1 MHKTRNRSKLYPT
14 PVLFVLRCNLEPV
27 SNDDGDRAVCEHCL
41 HRGSSLLRAGAGRP
55 HGPRPHEP
63 TSARKHTHSSVCRAR
78 AGDTP
83 LPSDDSTIATPDS
96 GERPLAARASKSVE
110 LRPPR
115 RSRSCRGQRSA
126 SNLSLRRIAVL
137 HLCRLSRCSRALLS
151 SSGYRSGKASHRHD
165 RPVAAPCLG
174 SHRCTASACP
184 ERKRAAARR
193 DVVDVQVHE
202 VDVVG
207 EVRRQPGHSYLV
219 VPDRHVAR
227 LDPKAHSLSVGRCVF
242 TTCGVWYANRSA
254 HGSVSP

>member
-1 MHKTRNRSKLYPT
+1 MRKTRNRSKLYPT

-41 HRGSSLLRAGAGRP
+41 HRGRPSFEPGPGGHTDLVRTSQPARASTRTHQCAAP
-55 HGPRPHEP
+55 
-63 TSARKHTHSSVCRAR
+63 ARATLPCAVTIPPSRRLTRAR
-78 AGDTP
+78 V
-83 LPSDDSTIATPDS
+83 
-96 GERPLAARASKSVE
+96 SKSVE

-126 SNLSLRRIAVL
+126 SKLSLRRIAVS
-137 HLCRLSRCSRALLS
+137 HLRRLSRCSRALLS

-207 EVRRQPGHSYLV
+207 EVRPQPGHSYLV

>member
-1 MHKTRNRSKLYPT
+1 MHETRNRSKLYPT

-41 HRGSSLLRAGAGRP
+41 HRGRPSFEPGPGGHTDLVRTSQPARASTRTHQCAAPARAILP
-55 HGPRPHEP
+55 CPVTIPPSRRL
-63 TSARKHTHSSVCRAR
+63 TRASARSQP
-78 AGDTP
+78 GP
-83 LPSDDSTIATPDS
+83 
-96 GERPLAARASKSVE
+96 SKSVE
-110 LRPPR
+110 LGPAR

-126 SNLSLRRIAVL
+126 SKLSLRRIAVS
-137 HLCRLSRCSRALLS
+137 HLRRLSRCSRALLS

-207 EVRRQPGHSYLV
+207 EVRRQPGQAL
-219 VPDRHVAR
+219 
-227 LDPKAHSLSVGRCVF
+227 LSGR
-242 TTCGVWYANRSA
+242 TRP
-254 HGSVSP
+254 SPCQA